1 MAVVKIHG
9 QSGFSLI
16 ELLTVCALVGIVSVI
31 GMPLLGQISGA
42 IQLGE
47 AARQVERELQSARI
61 TAVSA
66 NQPMRVMFNCPAA
79 TQYRLVELIG
89 TPGVPAAADGAVGRC
104 SATTY
109 PFPAPDNNPI
119 TRPNNDG
126 PLRNLS
132 ANVTFTTVT
141 TIEFWP
147 DGYGAHE
154 HRRHESVAAD
164 RGGRHEHH
172 PDPRRQNSINFGE
185 WQWQSPTSPI
195 SRRDDRKRA
204 SRSSR

>member
-1 MAVVKIHG
+1 MVKVSG

-16 ELLTVCALVGIVSVI
+16 ELLMVVALVGIVSVI
-31 GMPLLGQISGA
+31 GLPLLGQMSGT

-47 AARQVERELQSARI
+47 AARQVERELQSARM

-66 NQPMRVMFNCPAA
+66 NQPMRVMFDCPA
-79 TQYRLVELIG
+79 TGEYRMVELIG
-89 TPGVPAAADGAVGRC
+89 TPSVPAAADGVIGRC

-126 PLRNLS
+126 PLRTIPS
-132 ANVTFTTVT
+132 QVSITTST

-147 DGYGAHE
+147 DGTAHTNT
-154 HRRHESVAAD
+154 
-164 RGGRHEHH
+164 GGTNPWPPIASPGYTIVLTRSGKTK
-172 PDPRRQNSINFGE
+172 SILVNGIGKI
-185 WQWQSPTSPI
+185 QLLP
-195 SRRDDRKRA
+195 
-204 SRSSR
+204 